1 MFDLPFNIVVT
12 YIITGLITA
21 YYLHRRD
28 TR

>member
-1 MFDLPFNIVVT
+1 MFDMNIKIMIA
-12 YIITGLITA
+12 YIITGLIVA